1 MSISRSNIN
10 LQVTRG
16 NKMAKRPKKTKII
29 KNPDT
34 KGLPRKTFEYLY
46 PEQKTKKV
54 PDRQGL
60 AGPAGPK
67 GAFKTQP
74 ARKAAPAKFRAYPSA
89 YKRTKGMKVNKKTG
103 GGFPDVTGDGKVTQK
118 DILVKRGVLK
128 QEGDKFVAKQY
139 GGSLTD
145 DIKKIKKAGGGM
157 TYQLYG
163 GTSKN
168 IRDGNKEVSQ
178 FYDKE

>member
-1 MSISRSNIN
+1 
-10 LQVTRG
+10 
-16 NKMAKRPKKTKII
+16 MAKRSKKTKII

-34 KGLPRKTFEYLY
+34 KGLPRETFEYLY
-46 PEQKTKKV
+46 PEQKTKRV

-60 AGPAGPK
+60 ARPAGPK
-67 GAFKTQP
+67 GRAKP
-74 ARKAAPAKFRAYPSA
+74 RKAEAPAKFRAYPSA
-89 YKRTKGMKVNKKTG
+89 YKRTKGMKVNKKAG

-139 GGSLTD
+139 GGSLTE